1 MSVTTLSRLLEAVVK
16 SIKHATSLSTIL
28 TTGIFQ
34 ARRDTALASSK
45 LLLYS
50 STYELRN
57 ALINSKT
64 LFDGRIKEVAKA
76 NEAQQK
82 RFLASTSSNAQ
93 VQQQKPFNPPRAF
106 KITKKF

>member
-1 MSVTTLSRLLEAVVK
+1 MSVTTLSRLLEAVAK

-57 ALINSKT
+57 ALINSKIILYLMIELKKSLRLT
-64 LFDGRIKEVAKA
+64 RL
-76 NEAQQK
+76 
-82 RFLASTSSNAQ
+82 SNRD
-93 VQQQKPFNPPRAF
+93 F
-106 KITKKF
+106 